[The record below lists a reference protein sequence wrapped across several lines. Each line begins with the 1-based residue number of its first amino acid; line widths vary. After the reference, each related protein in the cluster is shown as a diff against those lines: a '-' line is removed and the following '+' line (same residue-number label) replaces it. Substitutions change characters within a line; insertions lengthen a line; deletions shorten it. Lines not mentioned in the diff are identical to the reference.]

1 MRVFGR
7 HPGKLPRRR
16 ACGMTLVEVV
26 IAIFVLSVGVLSI
39 VALFPAGYHLSQTAV
54 WRSVGALAA
63 RDAQARITAEV
74 RRSGGVGLPAPSS
87 LPDYKRVGTVA
98 KILSNT
104 TFEGCILNDPG
115 ENPSWSGLNNWYVV
129 MTSGAASG
137 GLYDV
142 QSASGRNIILFGT
155 KLRRGTAT
163 VGEPIRVGDH
173 FALIGNTD
181 FPTNFLGTGSNRTIP
196 IANQGDA
203 EADPDDWRY
212 SYGCIISPSAPE
224 AKHLNRVDIFVYDRF
239 SDGATIGSQASRPV
253 GHFVTYVHS
262 LDDYAHP

>member
-1 MRVFGR
+1 MRLFGR
-7 HPGKLPRRR
+7 HPGTLPRRR

-74 RRSGGVGLPAPSS
+74 RRSGGVSLPAPSS
-87 LPDYKRVGTVA
+87 LPDYRRVGTVA
-98 KILSNT
+98 KIISTT
-104 TFEGCILNDPG
+104 TFEGCILNDPN
-115 ENPSWSGLNNWYVV
+115 ENPSWSSLGNWYVV

-142 QSASGRNIILFGT
+142 SSASGRNVTLTGS

-163 VGEPIRVGDH
+163 DGEPVRVGDH

-181 FPTNFLGTGSNRTIP
+181 YPSNFLGTGSGRTIQ

-203 EADPDDWRY
+203 TAAQADWRY

-239 SDGATIGSQASRPV
+239 SNSATIGNQATRPV

-262 LDDYAHP
+262 LDDYDNP